1 MMREASDVTPGSPA
15 DATRAELLMEAMA
28 DLRVRATRYV
38 QEPAD
43 DAWHDL
49 VNALARTHGDSEAYD
64 LLRAVEIRL
73 RTTLG
78 R

>member
-1 MMREASDVTPGSPA
+1 MREAGDVTSGASA
-15 DATRAELLMEAMA
+15 EAARGELLREALA
-28 DLRVRATRYV
+28 DVRVRATRYV

-49 VNALARTHGDSEAYD
+49 VTALARTHGDSEAYD

-73 RTTLG
+73 RTT
-78 R
+78 RR

>member
-1 MMREASDVTPGSPA
+1 MREAGDVTSGASAEAARGDLLREALA
-15 DATRAELLMEAMA
+15 DV
-28 DLRVRATRYV
+28 RVRATRYV

-73 RTTLG
+73 RTS
-78 R
+78 RR

>member
-1 MMREASDVTPGSPA
+1 MREAGDVTSGASA
-15 DATRAELLMEAMA
+15 EAARGELLREALA
-28 DLRVRATRYV
+28 DVRVRATRYV

-49 VNALARTHGDSEAYD
+49 VTALARTHGDSEAYD

-73 RTTLG
+73 RTS
-78 R
+78 RR

>member
-1 MMREASDVTPGSPA
+1 MREASDVTQPSTP
-15 DATRAELLMEAMA
+15 DAARAELLMEALA
-28 DLRVRATRYV
+28 DLNVRATRYV
-38 QEPAD
+38 HEPAD

-49 VNALARTHGDSEAYD
+49 VTALARTHGDSEAYE

-73 RTTLG
+73 RTSRG

>member
-1 MMREASDVTPGSPA
+1 MREAGDVTSGASAEAARGDLLREALA
-15 DATRAELLMEAMA
+15 DV
-28 DLRVRATRYV
+28 RVRATRYV

-49 VNALARTHGDSEAYD
+49 VTALARTHGDSEAYD

-73 RTTLG
+73 RTS
-78 R
+78 RR

>member
-1 MMREASDVTPGSPA
+1 MREASDVTPTSPS
-15 DATRAELLMEAMA
+15 DAARVELLLEAIA
-28 DLRVRATRYV
+28 DLNVRATRYV

-49 VNALARTHGDSEAYD
+49 VMALARTHGDSQAYD

-73 RTTLG
+73 RTS
-78 R
+78 RRR